1 MRRRTAL
8 LFSVLMGR
16 RRRRPDD
23 EPERVV
29 GETDPSPRSEVVIAV
44 LLVLAALGAIAF
56 VVVYGFDRIPSQTQY
71 LGLALAAAFAL
82 LAAAFVVASRLLE
95 DEDSEEYTLDEPE
108 AQSDVRQVLRESGN
122 RFTRKRL
129 LLGAGGVAGGS
140 LGAALL
146 APAASLGPFFETGAL
161 ATSAWK
167 RGTRLVDERNRPI
180 KADDIEEDNFYTAF
194 PEHEGHDR
202 IDAPLVVV
210 RLPTDKL
217 ELPPGR
223 ENWAPEGL
231 LAFSKI
237 CTHAGCA
244 ITLYRAPLFQPDEP
258 KPALVCPCH
267 YSTFD
272 PATGG
277 GVIFGPAGRPLPQLP
292 LTIDPA
298 TRELRA
304 GGTFSGEVGPSWWGV
319 REHRPRYEKSGPEG
333 VE

>member
-8 LFSVLMGR
+8 LMSVLMGR
-16 RRRRPDD
+16 GRRQDD

-29 GETDPSPRSEVVIAV
+29 SESEPSPRSEIVIAV

-56 VVVYGFDRIPSQTQY
+56 VLIYGFDRITSQTQF
-71 LGLALAAAFAL
+71 LGLALAAAFAF

-108 AQSDVRQVLRESGN
+108 AQDDVRQVLRESGN

-146 APAASLGPFFETGAL
+146 APAVSLGPVFDTGAL
-161 ATSAWK
+161 AASVWK
-167 RGTRLVDERNRPI
+167 RGMRLVDERNRPI
-180 KADDIEEDNFYTAF
+180 KADDIEEDNFYTAY
-194 PEHEGHDR
+194 PEHEEHDR
-202 IDAPLVVV
+202 VDAPLVLV

-223 ENWAPEGL
+223 EDWAPEGL

-244 ITLYRAPLFQPDEP
+244 VAMYRKPLFEPVQPR
-258 KPALVCPCH
+258 PALVCPCH

-304 GGTFSGEVGPSWWGV
+304 SGPFSGRVGPSWWGV
-319 REHRPRYEKSGPEG
+319 RE
-333 VE
+333 